1 MRLRERGKTDSTA
14 LLLCNLDCLTD
25 RIIAYR
31 FVRIIEMVGLT
42 TKLQQASAGVAAQQK
57 AIEAR
62 ADAIIAR
69 TTALAPVID
78 SAFAP
83 HEALLAEAEQALPQ
97 MEHALATLTNGGPPL
112 EPSSPSPPPI
122 VPGSNRTLM
131 GGGV

>member
-1 MRLRERGKTDSTA
+1 
-14 LLLCNLDCLTD
+14 
-25 RIIAYR
+25 
-31 FVRIIEMVGLT
+31 MVGLT
-42 TKLQQASAGVAAQQK
+42 TKLQLAAASVAAQQK
-57 AIEAR
+57 TIEAR

-83 HEALLAEAEQALPQ
+83 HEALLDEAEQALPQ

-112 EPSSPSPPPI
+112 EPVSQASQPTA
-122 VPGSNRTLM
+122 PGSNRSLM

>member
-1 MRLRERGKTDSTA
+1 MRPDSAA
-14 LLLCNLDCLTD
+14 LLLYNLDCLTD
-25 RIIAYR
+25 KIIAYR
-31 FVRIIEMVGLT
+31 FVRKIEMVGLT
-42 TKLQQASAGVAAQQK
+42 TKLQLAAASVAAQQK
-57 AIEAR
+57 TIEAR

-83 HEALLAEAEQALPQ
+83 HEALLDEAEQALPQ

-112 EPSSPSPPPI
+112 EPVSQASQPTA
-122 VPGSNRTLM
+122 PGSNRSLM